1 MKEPNYNL
9 IFKCEKSGA
18 RVYYTFCCAVTSIS
32 TFLIFWE
39 EPMESTLL
47 VDNVTQGTITD
58 FSKISTPEQLIEY
71 LSSSKR
77 IGTGKSVYH
86 YTHIG
91 AVLSIIKKGY
101 WIIKS
106 PEGMNDTLEYQS
118 WSAENWK
125 NVFFASFMLEQK
137 ESIGMWSMYAQP
149 WEKGVKIAIDGVAF
163 KKWIRGIKEVYMAD
177 PDTYEVDP
185 EPVPISE
192 STKIHHT
199 AIAYADFENIDQA
212 GILRYSNKNNAI
224 LNHAFGMPILCGYIK
239 NDAWIY
245 EREIRLRVDVDKK
258 LPCKA
263 VAIKLTDDLINA
275 ITIVKGPRFE
285 GELILS
291 IQKEL
296 DAEKASSIDTDKSLF
311 FGKLKTISCD
321 FCKRKNMLKEFETTR
336 LIIKTEIKIANSKP
350 MLNDESNNQEVDIF
364 NLTEHKIEENGFVCY
379 SRDNSQKVC
388 HIGLSEY
395 QNKIEISYGTEDA
408 FRGKGYMS
416 EALPAVI
423 SWLFT
428 HTVITKIY
436 ARIGDNPI
444 SEHILIKNHF
454 KQANEE
460 YHKDGKLYKLAK

>member
-1 MKEPNYNL
+1 MGTTEM
-9 IFKCEKSGA
+9 I
-18 RVYYTFCCAVTSIS
+18 
-32 TFLIFWE
+32 
-39 EPMESTLL
+39 
-47 VDNVTQGTITD
+47 DNVAQSTVTD

-71 LSSSKR
+71 LSSGKR

-106 PEGMNDTLEYQS
+106 PKGMNDTLEYQS
-118 WSAENWK
+118 WDVENWK

-224 LNHAFGMPILCGYIK
+224 LNHTFGMPILCGYIK

-285 GELILS
+285 GELIS
-291 IQKEL
+291 TIQKEL
-296 DAEKASSIDTDKSLF
+296 DADKASSIDIDKSLF

-336 LIIKTEIKIANSKP
+336 LIIKTGIKIENNKPVLNREGNSRK
-350 MLNDESNNQEVDIF
+350 VDIL
-364 NLTEHKIEENGFVCY
+364 NLTEHKFEENGFLCY
-379 SRDNSQKVC
+379 SRESGQRIC
-388 HIGLSEY
+388 HIGLSEHLD
-395 QNKIEISYGTEDA
+395 KIEISYGTEDA

-423 SWLFT
+423 GWLYT
-428 HTVITKIY
+428 HTAIAKIY

-454 KQANEE
+454 KQVDEE
-460 YHKDGKLYKLAK
+460 HHKGGKLFKLTKELER

>member
-1 MKEPNYNL
+1 MEPT
-9 IFKCEKSGA
+9 
-18 RVYYTFCCAVTSIS
+18 V
-32 TFLIFWE
+32 
-39 EPMESTLL
+39 L
-47 VDNVTQGTITD
+47 VDNVTQGAVTD

-91 AVLSIIKKGY
+91 AILSIIKSGY

-106 PEGMNDTLEYQS
+106 PEGMNDSLEYQN
-118 WSAENWK
+118 WNADDWK

-149 WEKGVKIAIDGVAF
+149 WERGIKIAIDGVAF
-163 KKWIRGIKEVYMAD
+163 KKWIRGIKEIYMAD
-177 PDTYEVDP
+177 PDKYIVYP
-185 EPVPISE
+185 EPIPISE

-199 AIAYADFENIDQA
+199 AIAYADLENTYQA
-212 GILRYSNKNNAI
+212 EILRYSNKSNTNLDRASSI
-224 LNHAFGMPILCGYIK
+224 PLLCGYIK

-263 VAIKLTDDLINA
+263 VALKLTEDLINA

-285 GELILS
+285 GDLIS
-291 IQKEL
+291 TIQKEL
-296 DAEKASSIDTDKSLF
+296 DTKKAASIDTDKSLF

-336 LIIKTEIKIANSKP
+336 LIIKTGIKIENNKP
-350 MLNDESNNQEVDIF
+350 ILNHKRGDQEVDIF
-364 NLTEHKIEENGFVCY
+364 NLTEHKFEENGFLCY
-379 SRDNSQKVC
+379 SRDSEQTIC

-395 QNKIEISYGTEDA
+395 LDKIEISYGTEDA

-423 SWLFT
+423 GWLFT
-428 HTVITKIY
+428 HTAITEIY

-454 KQANEE
+454 KQSDEE